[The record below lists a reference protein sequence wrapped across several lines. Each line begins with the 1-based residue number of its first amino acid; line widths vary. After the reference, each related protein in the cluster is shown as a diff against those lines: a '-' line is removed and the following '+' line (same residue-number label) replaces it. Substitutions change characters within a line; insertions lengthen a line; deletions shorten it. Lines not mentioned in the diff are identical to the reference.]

1 MLKSKR
7 LLLVSVRFTSV
18 RVRFTSVRLIR
29 VRFTSVKRT
38 HIFLS
43 SHPQHHSTLRYVRF
57 LYVTYR
63 HKLIILKVLDI
74 QFAVNPSS

>member
-7 LLLVSVRFTSV
+7 LLL
-18 RVRFTSVRLIR
+18 LY
-29 VRFTSVKRT
+29 SVKRT
-38 HIFLS
+38 RILLS
-43 SHPQHHSTLRYVRF
+43 SYPQHHSTLRYVTL

-63 HKLIILKVLDI
+63 HKLIILEVFDI

>member
-18 RVRFTSVRLIR
+18 HLIR

-38 HIFLS
+38 HILLS
-43 SHPQHHSTLRYVRF
+43 SHPQHHSTLRYVPLR
-57 LYVTYR
+57 YIPSQTYY
-63 HKLIILKVLDI
+63 
-74 QFAVNPSS
+74 FEGS

>member
-18 RVRFTSVRLIR
+18 RVRFASVHLIR

-38 HIFLS
+38 RILLS
-43 SHPQHHSTLRYVRF
+43 SHPQHHSTLRYVP
-57 LYVTYR
+57 LGYIPSQTYY
-63 HKLIILKVLDI
+63 
-74 QFAVNPSS
+74 FEGS